1 MSTNR
6 VIYVVV
12 AIALLIT
19 VVFVTQSAVATA
31 RSVSA
36 GREARAAE
44 ADVARWVAE
53 GEYYSKLQPAAAS
66 FDPQRSRDVDAA
78 RWAAL
83 GEAYSGRDDN
93 RGRAADDARW
103 VAMGEYYTD
112 LSSVEAAKQAHYDL
126 IAAAR
131 YTGQALEDY
140 ELTGKK
146 SSLPA
151 CIPADVMAELPA
163 TIGDNH
169 WKAMVATCS
178 Q

>member
-6 VIYVVV
+6 IIIVVV
-12 AIALLIT
+12 AIALLVT
-19 VVFVTQSAVATA
+19 GGFVVQSVFATA
-31 RSVSA
+31 NTVSSV
-36 GREARAAE
+36 RESRASE
-44 ADVARWVAE
+44 ADVARWVGQ
-53 GEYYSKLQPAAAS
+53 GEYYSKMSSSAAS
-66 FDPQRSRDVDAA
+66 FDAQHSRDADAA

-83 GEAYSGRDDN
+83 GEAYASSDE
-93 RGRAADDARW
+93 RGRKADAARL
-103 VAMGEYYTD
+103 VAMGEYYKD
-112 LSSVEAAKQAHYDL
+112 LSSAEAAKQVHNDL

-131 YTGQALEDY
+131 YTGLALEDY

-163 TIGDNH
+163 TIGGNH
-169 WKAMVATCS
+169 WKSMVSTCS

>member
-1 MSTNR
+1 MSANR
-6 VIYVVV
+6 IIIVVV
-12 AIALLIT
+12 AIALLVTAGLI
-19 VVFVTQSAVATA
+19 TQSVIATA
-31 RSVSA
+31 NTVSSV
-36 GREARAAE
+36 REPRAAD

-53 GEYYSKLQPAAAS
+53 GEYYSKLQPVAAS

-83 GEAYSGRDDN
+83 GEAYSRLDDN
-93 RGRAADDARW
+93 RGRAADAARW
-103 VAMGEYYTD
+103 VAMGEYYTGM
-112 LSSVEAAKQAHYDL
+112 SSVEAAKQAHNDL

-131 YTGQALEDY
+131 YTGMALEDY

-169 WKAMVATCS
+169 WKSMVSNCS

>member
-6 VIYVVV
+6 IIYVVV
-12 AIALLIT
+12 AIALFVT
-19 VVFVTQSAVATA
+19 AVFVTQSVVATA
-31 RSVSA
+31 HSVSA
-36 GREARAAE
+36 GREARAAD

-66 FDPQRSRDVDAA
+66 FDPQHSREADAA

-83 GEAYSGRDDN
+83 GEAYARSDE
-93 RGRAADDARW
+93 RGRSADAARW
-103 VAMGEYYTD
+103 AAMGEFYKN
-112 LSSVEAAKQAHYDL
+112 LSSAEAAKQAHNDL

-131 YTGQALEDY
+131 YTGLALEDF

-163 TIGDNH
+163 NIGNNH
-169 WKAMVATCS
+169 WKSSVPICS